1 MTFQQMYEMGNQL
14 LDKSGSPYIPEV
26 QFDALANIA
35 YNDWLLQWYRLAET
49 NHEVKRRLLH
59 LYKKYSVLNSQTI
72 NLTSNVT
79 DFMFLLSINGKFR
92 KDCNGVITY
101 PVVNIRPAEFDD
113 IDVMQNDP
121 FNKGVDSD
129 PTYTFDVSGANKL
142 IKVFSDTVPVELSI
156 VYLKTPQVIN
166 SDSTPSVVF
175 EAPDFAAQEVVMMAV
190 KKQEVVIENYQR
202 YQAEQAELKA
212 RL

>member
-1 MTFQQMYEMGNQL
+1 MTFQQMYDMGMQL

-35 YNDWLLQWYRLAET
+35 YNDWITQWYRAAET

-59 LYKKYSVLNSQTI
+59 LYKKYSVLNSSTI
-72 NLTSNVT
+72 NLTANVT
-79 DFMFLLSINGKFR
+79 DFMYLLGINGKFR
-92 KDCNGVITY
+92 KDCNGVISY
-101 PVVNIRPAEFDD
+101 PVFNVRPAVFDD

-121 FNKGVDSD
+121 FNKGIDSD

-142 IKVFSDTVPVELSI
+142 IKVYSGSVPVELSI

-166 SDSTPSVVF
+166 SDGTPTIQF
-175 EAPDFAAQEVVMMAV
+175 EAPDYIAQEVVMLSV

-202 YQAEQAELKA
+202 YQAEQAEIKS